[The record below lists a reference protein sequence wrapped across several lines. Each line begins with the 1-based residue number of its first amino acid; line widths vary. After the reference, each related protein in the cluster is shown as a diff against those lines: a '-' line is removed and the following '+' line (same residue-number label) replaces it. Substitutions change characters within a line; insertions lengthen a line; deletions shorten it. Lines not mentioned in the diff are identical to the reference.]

1 MIRRVTFVVLPWP
14 FTRTAAG
21 TLSRGS
27 SQSVSCRARAYGSAT
42 DSMAAPWGVFL
53 LLPWHKA
60 GEASPLARA
69 RAACFERLPGKLAIR
84 AARPRP
90 ALSPSPTS
98 LSVRPQPALS
108 PSPTS
113 SQPVPDQ
120 LSARPQPALSPSP
133 PSSQPVPDQLSARPR
148 PALSPSPDQL
158 SAVPP

>member
-27 SQSVSCRARAYGSAT
+27 SQSVSCRVRAYGSAT

-84 AARPRP
+84 AARPPTNSHPVPNQLSARP
-90 ALSPSPTS
+90 RS
-98 LSVRPQPALS
+98 ALS

-113 SQPVPDQ
+113 SQSVPDQ
-120 LSARPQPALSPSP
+120 LSVRPTLICLHPALTGVSMFDRYLN
-133 PSSQPVPDQLSARPR
+133 V
-148 PALSPSPDQL
+148 
-158 SAVPP
+158 

>member
-1 MIRRVTFVVLPWP
+1 MSSCHGHSRAPPQERSPG
-14 FTRTAAG
+14 AA
-21 TLSRGS
+21 
-27 SQSVSCRARAYGSAT
+27 ARASVAELEP
-42 DSMAAPWGVFL
+42 MARQLTAWLLPGVRSCCC
-53 LLPWHKA
+53 PWHKA

-84 AARPRP
+84 AARPQP

-120 LSARPQPALSPSP
+120 LSVRPQPALCPSP
-133 PSSQPVPDQLSARPR
+133 TS
-148 PALSPSPDQL
+148 L